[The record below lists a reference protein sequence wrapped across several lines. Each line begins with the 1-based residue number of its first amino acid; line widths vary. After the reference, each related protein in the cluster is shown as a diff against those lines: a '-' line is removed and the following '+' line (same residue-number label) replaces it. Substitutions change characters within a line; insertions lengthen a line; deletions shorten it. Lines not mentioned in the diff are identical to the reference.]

1 MFADPQSVT
10 YATVAKPLPAVGR
23 GSDSS
28 SYKLNDSGTVYALL
42 LSHQFKPRRTRAVA
56 RLQRDAFASDPI
68 VPTQNLLASMTATLT
83 VDFPT
88 TGLTAADAQNLANC
102 LIAWATSANVLKLL
116 NGET

>member
-1 MFADPQSVT
+1 
-10 YATVAKPLPAVGR
+10 
-23 GSDSS
+23 
-28 SYKLNDSGTVYALL
+28 
-42 LSHQFKPRRTRAVA
+42 VA